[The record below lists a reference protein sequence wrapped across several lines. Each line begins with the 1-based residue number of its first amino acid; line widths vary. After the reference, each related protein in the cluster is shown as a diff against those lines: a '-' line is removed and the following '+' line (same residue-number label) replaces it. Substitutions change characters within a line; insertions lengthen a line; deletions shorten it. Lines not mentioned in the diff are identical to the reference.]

1 MKTTYR
7 MKASITDAYNTI
19 LDSTIAEVGL
29 YSGKKI
35 TAENLANGY
44 KYHRRVKEKG
54 RDVDVVVHIRK
65 PQPLKNIN
73 IMSAYPDQSYE
84 LNYNFE
90 KLDDKHTLIT
100 YEQINSRN
108 KDKKAGPLFKWGMRR
123 RFKQMEKYIRRAK
136 REL

>member
-1 MKTTYR
+1 MKITYR
-7 MKASITDAYNTI
+7 MKASLTDAYNTI

-35 TAENLANGY
+35 TAEALANGY

-65 PQPLKNIN
+65 PQPYKNIN
-73 IMSAYPDQSYE
+73 IMSAYPDQNYE
-84 LNYNFE
+84 LNYSFE
-90 KLDDKHTLIT
+90 ALDDKHTLIT

-108 KDKKAGPLFKWGMRR
+108 KDKKAGLLFTWGMRR
-123 RFKQMEKYIRRAK
+123 RFKQMEKYIIRAK
-136 REL
+136 KEL